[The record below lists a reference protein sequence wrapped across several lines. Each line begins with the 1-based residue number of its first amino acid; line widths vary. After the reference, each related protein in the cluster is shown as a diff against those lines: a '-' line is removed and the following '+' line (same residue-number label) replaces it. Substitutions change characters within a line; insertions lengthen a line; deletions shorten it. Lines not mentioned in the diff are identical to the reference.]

1 MTVGSRVLGGRY
13 RLGSVLGQ
21 GGMAVVYRAE
31 DLTLGRTVAVKIL
44 RESLGTDP
52 EFLERFRREARAAA
66 RLNHPNVIAVYDVG
80 QDGLSNYIVMEYV
93 EGNDLRDLIRD
104 GGILPP
110 ERVIDLG
117 CQIAAALEYA
127 HRGGLVHRD
136 IKSQNVLV
144 TPDGK
149 VKVADFGIA
158 VVLGTDS
165 ITQAG
170 MVIGSV
176 HYMAPEQAEGR
187 PTTTASDVYSLG
199 VVLYE
204 MATGRLPFTAETP
217 IAIARLQLEAP
228 PPPPQQL
235 NPKLPLP
242 IAEVI
247 LACLQKEPEL
257 RPGSAAL
264 VAAALRGQRA
274 VASSATAVQPI
285 VDATGIGR
293 ETARQPADGTRRR
306 PIEAAPNGLP
316 APPPPFDPHLQ
327 TDVLIPNDRRL
338 APRPAR
344 PVPRGQV
351 GGSRFWP
358 LFWITV
364 LLATIGAVGGW
375 MLAGS
380 PQRTTSPTPTA
391 APVITA
397 TLPPKPTTAPVATP
411 PSSGQASPA
420 AQPTA
425 EPTAPPT
432 SPVPTQPPAP
442 TATPVPPPT
451 VPPPTQPPAKPTQPP
466 AKPTAPVGMV
476 GVPDVVNKSEA
487 EAAKAIRDAGLTVKV
502 EERRS
507 LNVREG
513 VVLEQN
519 PRNGQVLQGSTV
531 TIVVGRGIGPGS
543 PKPAPKEGFVLMPN
557 VEGMDE
563 KEARKVLEDAGFKV
577 TIEREEAPGR
587 KGQVIDQNPGAN
599 DTVRPER
606 TVRITIGS

>member
-1 MTVGSRVLGGRY
+1 MTVGSRVLSGRY

-66 RLNHPNVIAVYDVG
+66 RLNHPNIIAVYDVG

-93 EGNDLRDLIRD
+93 EGNDLRDLIREA
-104 GGILPP
+104 GAMLP
-110 ERVIDLG
+110 ERVVDLG

-127 HRGGLVHRD
+127 HRSGLVHRD

-158 VVLGTDS
+158 VVLGEGS

-170 MVIGSV
+170 MVVGSV

-187 PTTTASDVYSLG
+187 PTTTATDVYSLG
-199 VVLYE
+199 VVLFE
-204 MATGRLPFTAETP
+204 MATGQLPFTAETP
-217 IAIARLQLEAP
+217 LAIARLQLEAP
-228 PPPPQQL
+228 PPPPQQV
-235 NPKLPLP
+235 NPRLPLP

-247 LACLQKEPEL
+247 LACLQKDPEL
-257 RPGSAAL
+257 RPASAAL

-274 VASSATAVQPI
+274 VASSPTVVQPV
-285 VDATGIGR
+285 VDGAG
-293 ETARQPADGTRRR
+293 RQPAPATQRR
-306 PIEAAPNGLP
+306 PVVAAPIG
-316 APPPPFDPHLQ
+316 PPPPDPRLQ
-327 TDVLIPNDRRL
+327 TDVLMPNDPRL
-338 APRPAR
+338 VQR
-344 PVPRGQV
+344 PVRPVRRRGS
-351 GGSRFWP
+351 GGWGFWP

-375 MLAGS
+375 MLADSRGQ
-380 PQRTTSPTPTA
+380 PAGPAPTA
-391 APVITA
+391 APVVTA
-397 TLPPKPTTAPVATP
+397 TPPPAPTTAPVATR
-411 PSSGQASPA
+411 PA

-425 EPTAPPT
+425 A
-432 SPVPTQPPAP
+432 PTQAP
-442 TATPVPPPT
+442 SPTPVPPPT
-451 VPPPTQPPAKPTQPP
+451 ATIPPTPVPSPTQPPAKPTQPP
-466 AKPTAPVGMV
+466 AKPTAPVGMT
-476 GVPDVVNKSEA
+476 GVPDVMNKTEGEA
-487 EAAKAIRDAGLTVKV
+487 TKLIRDAGLTVKV
-502 EERRS
+502 EERRGPN
-507 LNVREG
+507 LRDG
-513 VVLEQN
+513 VVVEQN
-519 PRNGQVLQGSTV
+519 PRAGSQTLNGTMV
-531 TIVVGRGIGPGS
+531 TIVVGRAAGPG

-563 KEARKVLEDAGFKV
+563 KEARKTLEDAGFKV
-577 TIEREEAPGR
+577 SIEREEAPGR
-587 KGQVIDQNPGAN
+587 KGQVIDQNPAAG

-606 TVRITIGS
+606 TVRNKIGS

>member
-1 MTVGSRVLGGRY
+1 VTVGSRVLGGRY

-66 RLNHPNVIAVYDVG
+66 RLNHPNIIAVYDVG
-80 QDGLSNYIVMEYV
+80 QDGPSNYIVMEYV
-93 EGNDLRDLIRD
+93 EGNDLRDLIREA
-104 GGILPP
+104 GPLPP
-110 ERVIDLG
+110 DRVVDLG

-127 HRGGLVHRD
+127 HRSGLVHRD

-158 VVLGTDS
+158 VVLGEGS

-170 MVIGSV
+170 VVIGSV

-228 PPPPQQL
+228 PPAPQVV
-235 NPKLPLP
+235 NPRLPLP

-247 LACLQKEPEL
+247 LACLEKAPEA
-257 RPGSAAL
+257 RPASAAL

-274 VASSATAVQPI
+274 VASSPTAALPVVEGNGAI
-285 VDATGIGR
+285 
-293 ETARQPADGTRRR
+293 RQAPSGTRRR
-306 PIEAAPNGLP
+306 PVEAAPPNG
-316 APPPPFDPHLQ
+316 PPPNPALQ
-327 TDVLIPNDRRL
+327 TDVLMPNDRRR
-338 APRPAR
+338 ARQPVRPAR
-344 PVPRGQV
+344 PVDG

-358 LFWITV
+358 LFWITL
-364 LLATIGAVGGW
+364 LLAIVGAVGGW

-380 PQRTTSPTPTA
+380 PRQATAPTPTA

-397 TLPPKPTTAPVATP
+397 TLPPPPTTAPVATLPAVQPP
-411 PSSGQASPA
+411 PSSGQATPPASPA
-420 AQPTA
+420 PT
-425 EPTAPPT
+425 EPPPKPTAPPQ
-432 SPVPTQPPAP
+432 PTV
-442 TATPVPPPT
+442 TPVPPTP
-451 VPPPTQPPAKPTQPP
+451 VPPTPAPSPTRPPAKPTV
-466 AKPTAPVGMV
+466 PVGMV
-476 GVPDVVNKSEA
+476 NVPDVVNKSEGD
-487 EAAKAIRDAGLTVKV
+487 AAKQIRDAGLTVKV
-502 EERRS
+502 EERRAPN
-507 LNVREG
+507 LREP
-513 VVLEQN
+513 VVVAQD
-519 PRNGQVLQGSTV
+519 PPGGGQVLSGSTV
-531 TIVVGRGIGPGS
+531 TIVVGRPIGPG
-543 PKPAPKEGFVLMPN
+543 PKPAPKGGGTVLVPN

-563 KEARKVLEDAGFKV
+563 REAVRTLEDQGFKPEV
-577 TIEREEAPGR
+577 RRESSR
-587 KGQVIDQNPGAN
+587 DHKGKVIDQNPGAG
-599 DTVRPER
+599 DTVQPGVN
-606 TVRITIGS
+606 VRIAIGT